1 MGSSMF
7 SGCSTNS
14 LEPSTTERF
23 IAKIATNITKTTL
36 QSSTTPTSIVTDVE
50 RQETTEIPK
59 STATLDADAWQ
70 QMPVIPKLSERALQI
85 YENGIKQGTNPNAF
99 SKIGDCESR
108 TTWFL
113 STFDGDPSMYS
124 LGEYQDLQP
133 VIDHYRGSWSRLS
146 QAAKPGFTTAAVLS
160 PLWADPEQC
169 EKDET
174 PLACEFRIH
183 NPSVVLINMGT
194 NDVPHKDRFEEN
206 LRAIAEYC
214 ISRGVLP
221 ILGTKADNLEGDN
234 SINETIAKLAYEY
247 DIPLWN
253 FWLAVQPLPGHG
265 LQPDGAHLTY
275 AGSYFDRP
283 GNLDN
288 AWPMRNL
295 TALQVLQ
302 VVIEKVDVK

>member
-1 MGSSMF
+1 MP
-7 SGCSTNS
+7 
-14 LEPSTTERF
+14 E
-23 IAKIATNITKTTL
+23 K
-36 QSSTTPTSIVTDVE
+36 
-50 RQETTEIPK
+50 TEISK
-59 STATLDADAWQ
+59 STATLSADEWQ
-70 QMPVIPKLSERALQI
+70 QMPVIPKLSERAMKI
-85 YENGIKQGTNPNAF
+85 YESGIMQGTNPNAF

-113 STFDGDPSMYS
+113 STFDSDPSTYS
-124 LGEYQDLQP
+124 LGEYQDLQS
-133 VIDHYRGSWSRLS
+133 VIDHYQGSWSRLS
-146 QAAKPGFTTAAVLS
+146 QAAKSGFTAASVLS

-194 NDVPHKDRFEEN
+194 NDVPHKERFEEN
-206 LRAIAEYC
+206 LRAIIEYC
-214 ISRGVLP
+214 IPRGVLP

-234 SINETIAKLAYEY
+234 SINVTISKLAYEY

-302 VVIEKVDVK
+302 AVLERADVK

>member
-1 MGSSMF
+1 M
-7 SGCSTNS
+7 
-14 LEPSTTERF
+14 
-23 IAKIATNITKTTL
+23 
-36 QSSTTPTSIVTDVE
+36 QTSIVADTE
-50 RQETTEIPK
+50 MPEKTEISK
-59 STATLDADAWQ
+59 STATLSADAWQ
-70 QMPVIPKLSERALQI
+70 QMPVIPKLSERALRI
-85 YENGIKQGTNPNAF
+85 YESGIKQGTNPNAF

-113 STFDGDPSMYS
+113 SIFDGDPSMYS
-124 LGEYQDLQP
+124 LGEYQDLQS

-146 QAAKPGFTTAAVLS
+146 LAAKSGFTAASVLS

-169 EKDET
+169 QKDET

-194 NDVPHKDRFEEN
+194 NDVPHKERFEEN
-206 LRAIAEYC
+206 LRAIIEYC

-234 SINETIAKLAYEY
+234 SINVTITKLAYEY

-275 AGSYFDRP
+275 AGNYFDRP
-283 GNLDN
+283 GNLNN

-302 VVIEKVDVK
+302 VVMERADVK